1 MENKERKSNSDTLY
15 EVVSLVSEAE
25 RERRKTTASPGILTA
40 GSMVPSPPEDD
51 EEEGE
56 RPSAVIHIV
65 MYITSR
71 VLQEFIYFSMC
82 EDFPEPQKPLPLS
95 SQIMMSRY

>member
-15 EVVSLVSEAE
+15 EVVSLESEAE

-82 EDFPEPQKPLPLS
+82 EDFPEPQKTLPLS